1 MGINLNF
8 FQDKYRTKVPTVL
21 QMEATECGAASLAM
35 VLAYYGKWLPLE
47 TLRQDCG
54 VTRDGSNAQNI
65 LRAAKNHGCI
75 AKGFAGH
82 PNVLRKKQFPLIIFW
97 EFNHF
102 VVLEG
107 IKGDTVYLNDPAVG
121 RRTVDWEDFLGS
133 YTGVYLAIRPGAD
146 FCKEGR
152 RYNVM
157 QAIAAK
163 LKADKWAVLFVSLLG
178 LAMILPGLA
187 VPVLNQIFIDDIFS
201 LKHTDWVKKFMGAMF
216 ITMVLSGI
224 MTAMRS
230 TVLTYWQKKL
240 TLADSSDFFWHVL
253 RLPVAFF
260 QQRFAADVASRI
272 QYNEMNAEVLSNQA
286 ATSLLDMLVALFFLG
301 LLLQYSVPLTI
312 IGVSVSL
319 VNVAVFLY
327 MRRRLT
333 DLTMR
338 MQQDAGKAYGVL
350 MGGIMMIESIKA
362 NGSESD
368 LFNKWAGY
376 RAKVLM
382 ATQERDLWSL
392 KVKLLPSFLM
402 GINSAVI
409 MTVGGFSIM
418 EGVMTAGVYMAIN
431 SLIAKFQEPMQ
442 KLLVFGATL
451 QNTEMQMHRLDD
463 VRRYSIDTLN
473 YPDETQMITFT
484 GTRLSGE
491 LTMENVSF
499 GYSPLDPPLL
509 EHFNLQLLPGR
520 WAAVVGS
527 SGSGKSTLA
536 KLTAGLYEEWSGQV
550 RFDGVLRREIPHAV
564 IVNSISTVD
573 QDIFQIEGT
582 IRENISLFDSGL
594 PKADIM
600 QAARDA
606 CIEEDILR
614 LQGGYEAM
622 VAEGGLNFSGGQRQR
637 LEIARALATNPSL
650 LVLDEATSAIDPM
663 TEQKILENIRRR
675 GCSCLIVAHRL
686 STIREADEII
696 VLEHGKVAERGIHRE
711 LMKHDGAYRRLIEER
726 EQENEG
732 EPTLD

>member
-1 MGINLNF
+1 MGINF
-8 FQDKYRTKVPTVL
+8 FQNKYRTKVPTVL

-35 VLAYYGKWLPLE
+35 VLAHYGKWLPLE
-47 TLRQDCG
+47 KLRQDCG

-65 LRAAKNHGCI
+65 LRAAKNHGCT
-75 AKGFAGH
+75 AKGFAGR
-82 PNVLRKKQFPLIIFW
+82 PNVLRKKEYPLILFW

-107 IKGDTVYLNDPAVG
+107 IKGDTVYLNDPAMG
-121 RRTVDWEDFLGS
+121 RRTVAWEEFVGS
-133 YTGVYLAIRPGAD
+133 YTGVYLAIRPGQG
-146 FCKEGR
+146 FKKEGH
-152 RYNVM
+152 RYSVV
-157 QAIAAK
+157 QAIAGR
-163 LKADKWAVLFVSLLG
+163 LREDNWAVLFVSLLG

-187 VPVLNQIFIDDIFS
+187 VPVLNQIFLDDIFS
-201 LKHTDWVKKFMGAMF
+201 LKHVDWVNKFIGAMV
-216 ITMVLSGI
+216 ITMVLLGI
-224 MTAMRS
+224 MTTMRS
-230 TVLTYWQKKL
+230 MVLTYWQKKL
-240 TLADSSDFFWHVL
+240 TLADSSGFFWHVL

-286 ATSLLDMLVALFFLG
+286 ATSLLDMLVAVFYLG
-301 LLLQYSVPLTI
+301 LLFQYSVPLTL

-319 VNVAVFLY
+319 VNVGVFLY

-338 MQQDAGKAYGVL
+338 MQQDTGKAYGVL
-350 MGGIMMIESIKA
+350 MSGIMMIESIKA

-382 ATQERDLWSL
+382 ATQERDMWSL
-392 KVKLLPSFLM
+392 KVKLLPSILV
-402 GINSAVI
+402 GVNSAII

-418 EGVMTAGVYMAIN
+418 EGVMTAGIYTAVN
-431 SLIAKFQEPMQ
+431 TLLAKFQEPMQ
-442 KLLVFGATL
+442 KLLTFGATL
-451 QNTEMQMHRLDD
+451 QNTEMQMQRLDD
-463 VRRYSIDTLN
+463 VRRYQIDQLN
-473 YPDETQMITFT
+473 YPDEGQQITFK

-491 LTMENVSF
+491 LTLQDVSF

-509 EHFNLQLLPGR
+509 EHFNLHLLPGR

-550 RFDGVLRREIPHAV
+550 RFDGVPRREIPRAV

-594 PKADIM
+594 PKADII

-614 LQGGYEAM
+614 LQGGYEAK
-622 VAEGGLNFSGGQRQR
+622 VSEGGLNFSGGQRQR
-637 LEIARALATNPSL
+637 MEIARALATNPSL
-650 LVLDEATSAIDPM
+650 LILDEATSAIDPM

-686 STIREADEII
+686 STIRDTDEII
-696 VLEHGKVAERGIHRE
+696 VLEHGKVAERGTHRE
-711 LMKHDGAYRRLIEER
+711 LMQHEGAYRRLIEER
-726 EQENEG
+726 EQEDTG